1 MQLPNLS
8 LIERIQRTAGRLAAD
23 IIVSSMA
30 TLIATMILSGAVKRP
45 MAPALALSK
54 ATQPVSPTALE
65 ENPDDTLAAF
75 MERVALSHMSPKALA
90 GVEDRA
96 NTIAAA
102 PPPVAASAPPP
113 RQGPA
118 VKHERIAA
126 KVQPASTK
134 AASALPPM
142 PQLENGSPEP
152 STAAPAAPE
161 QLPPLQY
168 GMRLVTDMK
177 TRVAESVVSV
187 GDTLSHFVGKL

>member
-1 MQLPNLS
+1 MQPPNLS
-8 LIERIQRTAGRLAAD
+8 LFERIRRTAGRLAAD

-30 TLIATMILSGAVKRP
+30 TLIATMILSGVVKRP
-45 MAPALALSK
+45 MVPALALSK
-54 ATQPVSPTALE
+54 ATQPVSPTALG
-65 ENPDDTLAAF
+65 ENSDDALAAF

-102 PPPVAASAPPP
+102 PPPVAVSAPPP

-118 VKHERIAA
+118 LKHERIAA

-134 AASALPPM
+134 AASAPPPM
-142 PQLENGSPEP
+142 PPENGTPEP
-152 STAAPAAPE
+152 SAAAPAAPE
-161 QLPPLQY
+161 PLPPLQY
-168 GMRLVTDMK
+168 GIRLVTDMK